1 MTESTMNHPISFW
14 GKRLVLPLAALLL
27 FSPALYSQR
36 SKNIVKI
43 GCIDIQ
49 KVIDKVAADKL
60 LKNLL
65 EDKKNDFMKRAE
77 ELAKQINALKEM
89 IAKEGSKMDPERL
102 KNLKEEIIFK
112 EEELK
117 NYIGEKS
124 ALLQQ
129 KEEAL
134 SAKVLQNLYDYIK
147 EVAVKSGYSMIVE
160 KGTAVIYADPEI
172 DITDDVVK
180 ALDKEKEKLLKS
192 K

>member
-1 MTESTMNHPISFW
+1 MKKTIPSWSKCLF
-14 GKRLVLPLAALLL
+14 LVSVTLVA

-65 EDKKNDFMKRAE
+65 EDKKNEFMKRAE
-77 ELAKQINALKEM
+77 DLAKQINALKEM
-89 IAKEGSKMDPERL
+89 VAKEGSKMDPERL

-160 KGTAVIYADPEI
+160 KGTAVIYADPEV
-172 DITDDVVK
+172 DITDDVIK